1 MPAARRIR
9 PGVNEGVVIGS
20 GAVESELAGLVERV
34 GGHRVVILTTPSVAR
49 SDLLAVVE
57 TVLGSSHVATF
68 SGSKAHTPRECVV
81 EAAAIALDA
90 GADTLVSL
98 GGSSVV
104 DMTKGVA
111 MVLAEGGEF
120 DTLRVESGNRL
131 VQPKLPHIAIPT
143 TLSAAEFTSAAGIT
157 NPASGVK
164 EIYASLSLAVR
175 WVILD
180 PLMAAATPQRLWAG
194 TGMKLVADCLE
205 GIVSTRATSY
215 SNALLQAALQILLAD
230 LGAPLDDIAARGRCL
245 EAAHMT
251 LSNLHNVGVG
261 AVAALRHQLG
271 GRCGVPHGEAST
283 IVLPHV
289 MRWNGAAA
297 APALGRAADFLGEP
311 SPAAVV
317 SRVEAVTRQLELPTR
332 LQDVDVHR
340 GELDHIARHAALEA
354 ASRGN
359 VRPANQQGLREILD
373 AAY

>member
-104 DMTKGVA
+104 DMTKG
-111 MVLAEGGEF
+111 GEF

-143 TLSAAEFTSAAGIT
+143 TLSAAEFTSATGIT

>member
-1 MPAARRIR
+1 
-9 PGVNEGVVIGS
+9 
-20 GAVESELAGLVERV
+20 
-34 GGHRVVILTTPSVAR
+34 
-49 SDLLAVVE
+49 
-57 TVLGSSHVATF
+57 
-68 SGSKAHTPRECVV
+68 
-81 EAAAIALDA
+81 
-90 GADTLVSL
+90 
-98 GGSSVV
+98 
-104 DMTKGVA
+104 
-111 MVLAEGGEF
+111 
-120 DTLRVESGNRL
+120 
-131 VQPKLPHIAIPT
+131 
-143 TLSAAEFTSAAGIT
+143 
-157 NPASGVK
+157 
-164 EIYASLSLAVR
+164 
-175 WVILD
+175 
-180 PLMAAATPQRLWAG
+180 
-194 TGMKLVADCLE
+194 
-205 GIVSTRATSY
+205 
-215 SNALLQAALQILLAD
+215 
-230 LGAPLDDIAARGRCL
+230 
-245 EAAHMT
+245 MT